1 MSKSLLKQ
9 LLLFVIGVLLLLF
22 TYFLTPKKINL
33 DDISEKKEN
42 IIELDQEKV
51 SKNENL
57 ENVQNTFENLKY
69 SGQDLKG
76 NTYEIGSE
84 YALIKKDS
92 PDTTFMYGGVI
103 AYIYLTDGRI
113 VKIVSEV
120 ANYNRLDQNMSFE
133 ENVIVTEAKNKLNSD
148 NLDFDTKQ
156 NFIIAYNNVEFE
168 NEEGLIFADKI
179 LVDLTNKTSKISMY
193 DDKQVRAK
201 ILK

>member
-1 MSKSLLKQ
+1 MSVSLLKQ
-9 LLLFVIGVLLLLF
+9 LLLFVVGTLLLLF

-33 DDISEKKEN
+33 DDISEKKES
-42 IIELDQEKV
+42 IIELDKDKV
-51 SKNENL
+51 SENKNL

-76 NTYEIGSE
+76 NSYEIESE

-92 PDTTFMYGGVI
+92 PDSTFMYGGVI

-113 VKIVSEV
+113 VKIVSEI
-120 ANYNRLDQNMSFE
+120 ANYNRIEQNMSFE
-133 ENVIVTEAKNKLNSD
+133 ENVIVIEAKNKLNSD
-148 NLDFDTKQ
+148 NLDFNTKQ

-179 LVDLTNKTSKISMY
+179 IVDLTSKTSKISMY
-193 DDKQVRAK
+193 DNKQVRAK